1 MERRQNDNL
10 DREIRQE
17 QDNGFMSKDQMT
29 TGEKIKAAIPGTK
42 EHRAKKEMEKEGQ
55 PVV

>member
-1 MERRQNDNL
+1 
-10 DREIRQE
+10 
-17 QDNGFMSKDQMT
+17 MT

-42 EHRAKKEMEKEGQ
+42 EHRAKNAMEKEGT